1 MANFTQN
8 VSSFIQRT
16 NTIRRNLRAI
26 IIMQWNDLYCS
37 YNDGI
42 LSEDSGC

>member
-1 MANFTQN
+1 
-8 VSSFIQRT
+8 
-16 NTIRRNLRAI
+16 
-26 IIMQWNDLYCS
+26 MQWNDLYCS